1 MFLEQGTALSTTTA
15 LPKERDGASDA
26 HADRDAHPPRE
37 GTLLECRLRR
47 AFGRV
52 LVAGF
57 AALSLAAAS
66 PRSAV
71 AQPAEF
77 YAGKTLTI
85 IVGLASGGTVDTFVR
100 QFAGYLRKHIPGSPT
115 IVVQNMPGA
124 GGLLATNYLAER
136 APKDGSTIIY
146 HLWDP
151 LAQALGDKALRVRY
165 ESFEFLGGTSDT
177 RVMYTRTDAV
187 PGGLKAPADIR
198 KADMLAIGAL
208 NSTDLSGLLPKLALE
223 VLGIRHKLITGYR
236 GGQDVFLA
244 LQRGEVH
251 VHSTSI
257 GTLRTRNAS
266 FLQSGEGMALAYL
279 VVADK
284 DGKFEPNPYIKE
296 MPGFPALYREIHGK
310 APSGPTWD
318 ALNWMVQQV
327 SDVMF
332 VGLAPPGTPA
342 PALEALRQAF
352 PAAINDPEFV
362 AHAVKTNGL
371 PFTFVPVEKGKAV
384 FAALAGVSP
393 AVLDTVRKS
402 IGEEKK

>member
-1 MFLEQGTALSTTTA
+1 MLTSKMRASLARALTAGLAAFSLT
-15 LPKERDGASDA
+15 
-26 HADRDAHPPRE
+26 
-37 GTLLECRLRR
+37 TLL
-47 AFGRV
+47 
-52 LVAGF
+52 
-57 AALSLAAAS
+57 
-66 PRSAV
+66 PRSAT
-71 AQPAEF
+71 AQQTEF

-85 IVGLASGGTVDTFVR
+85 IVGLAAGGTVDTFVR
-100 QFAGYLRKHIPGSPT
+100 QFAGYLRKHIPGSPN

-136 APKDGSTIIY
+136 AAKDGYTIIY

-177 RVMYTRTDAV
+177 RVIYARTDSV
-187 PGGLKAPADIR
+187 PGGLKTPADIR
-198 KADMLAIGAL
+198 KADTLAVGAL

-223 VLGIRHKLITGYR
+223 VMGIKHKLITGYR
-236 GGQDVFLA
+236 GGQDIFLA

-266 FLQSGEGMALAYL
+266 FLKSGDGMALAYL
-279 VVADK
+279 VVADNQ
-284 DGKFEPNPYIKE
+284 GRFEPNPYIKE

-310 APSGPTWD
+310 APSGATWD
-318 ALNWMVQQV
+318 ALNWLVQQV

-332 VGLAPPGTPA
+332 VGLAPPGSPG
-342 PALEALRQAF
+342 PALEALRKAF

-362 AHAVKTNGL
+362 EHAVKTNGL

-393 AVLDTVRKS
+393 QVLDTGRKS